1 MSQTFGPFK
10 WPAKPLMVMADAN
23 MQDLHAGP
31 STGMNFYIV
40 QNSLGFLAVFQDGS
54 AMPLYTDQ
62 QSFCVDDLL
71 AGFAIPKNRLVAP
84 TQTLQTPFAARRGAV
99 AALQAMAIAPA
110 FTGST
115 GALPLIA
122 TDTLKVSVTFYRY
135 VNALPDPRFAGG
147 NLAAGTYL
155 TSRADIAHA
164 DSGFGVVGRYALPIP
179 LPTSHQ
185 VPYELPAGTL
195 IEVGTVSPNFG
206 QSGGG
211 VEIRLPKA
219 TPAVVGV
226 PVTLPD
232 Y

>member
-1 MSQTFGPFK
+1 MPLGFGPFK
-10 WPAKPLMVMADAN
+10 WPSRSLMVMADSN

-31 STGMNFYIV
+31 STGMNFYMV
-40 QNSLGFLAVFQDGS
+40 QNSIGFLAVFQDGA

-62 QSFCVDDLL
+62 QFYCVDDLL
-71 AGFAIPKNRLVAP
+71 AGFAIPKNRLAAP
-84 TQTLQTPFAARRGAV
+84 IQTLQASFGARSGAL
-99 AALQAMAIAPA
+99 AALRALGISPA
-110 FTGST
+110 YT
-115 GALPLIA
+115 GAAGAAPLVA
-122 TDTLKVSVTFYRY
+122 TDTLSVATTFYRY
-135 VNALPDPRFAGG
+135 VNALPDPRFAGA
-147 NLAAGTYL
+147 NLTAGTYL
-155 TSRADIAHA
+155 TSRVDTQHA

-185 VPYELPAGTL
+185 VPYDLPAGTL

-219 TPAVVGV
+219 TPAVPGA